1 MKDVINSIA
10 ASAGISPESVLHIVK
25 GIANKLESE
34 GSAECYINA
43 SVEDQQEIAIAYLLD
58 SIRITRAPAI
68 KTVSD
73 PRALNGLCRYVYG
86 RVEQRQSCG
95 SAA

>member
-1 MKDVINSIA
+1 MKDLINSIA
-10 ASAGISPESVLHIVK
+10 ASAGISPESVLHIVT

-58 SIRITRAPAI
+58 SIRTTRALAI

-73 PRALNGLCRYVYG
+73 PSAMDSLCRYVYG

-95 SAA
+95 CAA